1 MNTLAVTLSD
11 DLKRRLEALAE
22 ATDRSLDAV
31 LVLAVEEFV
40 ETWERHLDDV
50 HQIDEHEARAVL
62 NAAVNE

>member
-11 DLKRRLEALAE
+11 ELKRRLEALAE
-22 ATDRSLDAV
+22 ATDRSMDAV
-31 LVLAVEEFV
+31 LLLAVEEFV

-50 HQIDEHEARAVL
+50 DQIDEHEARAVL